1 MNFLFKLID
10 NASLIF
16 IRVVF
21 GLLAFADIIGIFS
34 YYHLYTDSFNPE
46 KFQFKYYGFEWVQPM
61 PEPFMSLFFIGMIVL
76 TVFITI
82 GKWYRPAMTTFFVG
96 FTYIFFLEKAHYLNH
111 AYLVMWL
118 SFVFIFLPLN
128 RNFSRDSLKN
138 PNLQTNRAPYWC
150 LFIIQFMM
158 SVVYFYGGIAKINP
172 DWIFHAQPLKIWL
185 GQRGDMPLL
194 GWIWRQEITAWM
206 MSWGGFA
213 LDFFVV
219 FFLLIKR
226 TRIWAFC
233 FVLFFHFVNLI
244 LFQIGIFPW
253 MSLAL
258 TALFFE
264 PDFPRKVNVFIISK
278 WAKFGKIDEWWGR
291 KIGRANLPPPT
302 LSDTE
307 ESVLLTVK
315 EKLQNEPF
323 GSIKKWRLNRI
334 LVFAF
339 LFPICLFHLTYPF
352 RHHLL
357 EGNVAWTEEGHRYSW
372 RMMLRSKQGYGH
384 FNVVDKKT
392 GKQERISPSK
402 YLSKKQK
409 PKIYTHP
416 DMILQFAHYL
426 EQKYW
431 EEEGR
436 EVEIYAE
443 ILAKLNGRKYQQY
456 TNKNIDLTKE
466 KWSFFEESMWIVP
479 LKEEE

>member
-1 MNFLFKLID
+1 
-10 NASLIF
+10 
-16 IRVVF
+16 
-21 GLLAFADIIGIFS
+21 
-34 YYHLYTDSFNPE
+34 
-46 KFQFKYYGFEWVQPM
+46 
-61 PEPFMSLFFIGMIVL
+61 
-76 TVFITI
+76 
-82 GKWYRPAMTTFFVG
+82 
-96 FTYIFFLEKAHYLNH
+96 
-111 AYLVMWL
+111 
-118 SFVFIFLPLN
+118 
-128 RNFSRDSLKN
+128 
-138 PNLQTNRAPYWC
+138 
-150 LFIIQFMM
+150 
-158 SVVYFYGGIAKINP
+158 
-172 DWIFHAQPLKIWL
+172 
-185 GQRGDMPLL
+185 
-194 GWIWRQEITAWM
+194 
-206 MSWGGFA
+206 
-213 LDFFVV
+213 
-219 FFLLIKR
+219 
-226 TRIWAFC
+226 
-233 FVLFFHFVNLI
+233 
-244 LFQIGIFPW
+244 
-253 MSLAL
+253 
-258 TALFFE
+258 
-264 PDFPRKVNVFIISK
+264 